1 MEEAIQLPELSLTID
16 PRDISFYTT
25 LLQSGIE
32 IKCQPNE
39 PVARFLDRLPGF
51 TVDYI
56 ADIVQ
61 TIFLDGTAVDDL
73 TTPLCGK
80 NPVLALS
87 AAMPGLAGAIFRR
100 NSFHAALRTTPDKKN
115 TQNIETKKITVTLK
129 LFNSIASDRGPELL
143 QNSIII
149 KTGHLLNYLAK
160 RPSLL
165 SQVKQSVLSGK
176 TVHKEELSSLLADIP
191 RIKLTIITTHDELR

>member
-1 MEEAIQLPELSLTID
+1 MEKAIPPAELSLTID

-32 IKCQPNE
+32 IKCPPNE
-39 PVARFLDRLPGF
+39 PVARFLNRLPGF

-73 TTPLCGK
+73 TTPLSGK
-80 NPVLALS
+80 KPVLALS

-100 NSFHAALRTTPDKKN
+100 NSFHAALRTIPDKKN
-115 TQNIETKKITVTLK
+115 SANRETEKITVTLK
-129 LFNSIASDRGPELL
+129 LFNSIAFERGEALL
-143 QNSIII
+143 RNSITI

-160 RPSLL
+160 RPSLF
-165 SQVKQSVLSGK
+165 SQIKQCVLSGK
-176 TVHKEELSSLLADIP
+176 TVPKEELSSLLANIP
-191 RIKLTIITTHDELR
+191 RIKLTMIRS

>member
-1 MEEAIQLPELSLTID
+1 MEKTIQPPELSLTID
-16 PRDISFYTT
+16 PRDMSFYTT

-32 IKCQPNE
+32 IKCPPKE
-39 PVARFLDRLPGF
+39 PVGRFLDRLPGF

-56 ADIVQ
+56 ADVVQ

-73 TTPLCGK
+73 TTPLSGEHS
-80 NPVLALS
+80 VLALS

-100 NSFHAALRTTPDKKN
+100 NSFHAALRTTPDKK
-115 TQNIETKKITVTLK
+115 TTRNIEAKKITVTLK
-129 LFNSIASDRGPELL
+129 LFNSIAFDRGPDLL

-165 SQVKQSVLSGK
+165 SQIKQSVLSGR
-176 TVHKEELSSLLADIP
+176 TVHKEELSFLLADFP
-191 RIKLTIITTHDELR
+191 RIKLTIITTHD